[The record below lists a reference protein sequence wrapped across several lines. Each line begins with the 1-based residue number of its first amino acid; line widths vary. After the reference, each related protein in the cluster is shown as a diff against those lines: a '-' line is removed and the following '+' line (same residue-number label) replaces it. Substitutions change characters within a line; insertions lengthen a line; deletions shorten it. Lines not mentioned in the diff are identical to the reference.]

1 MPYRPEQLLSQE
13 AEEVDD
19 DVTGVI
25 DDLYAVLLARKRSAP
40 QGSYTAELLTAG
52 EDEIVK
58 KVGEEAVEVIL
69 AAKGQG
75 DERLVAETADLVYHL
90 LVLLVA
96 RDLAWDDVLRELA
109 SRRTG

>member
-1 MPYRPEQLLSQE
+1 MKGNEL
-13 AEEVDD
+13 
-19 DVTGVI
+19 TGVI
-25 DDLYAVLLARKRSAP
+25 DELFGVLQARKQDP
-40 QGSYTAELLTAG
+40 PPGSYTAELLAVG

-96 RDLAWDDVLRELA
+96 RGLSWDDVLRELA
-109 SRRTG
+109 SRRRR